1 MGSDI
6 LILTVYFICV
16 TYVIYQMALSLE
28 AQLED
33 QVNIRLD
40 SDLLLAEVENQLEQQ
55 RRYPLE
61 AQIMAGSKGGPSSLS
76 LVFQPHSPA
85 EKKPPSSVINL
96 LVMPQGTRPL
106 QPPVPAFTV
115 QVQNQGRDLQLYLDW
130 DRSSISRFN
139 NQGKRVIRL
148 IPGMPQDLGQPQV
161 FSVVNGGQALSCI
174 ITFEEAF
181 VRNANGLMEA
191 KVPLVDLE
199 KATEMKPSQQTF
211 SLMMLLWLKRT
222 VDGDD
227 QAIRL
232 LVPFRFNIEVLPGKV
247 ALPVLSWLLDR

>member
-6 LILTVYFICV
+6 LILTVYFICIF
-16 TYVIYQMALSLE
+16 YVIYQMALSLE

-40 SDLLLAEVENQLEQQ
+40 SELLLAEVEHQLQQ
-55 RRYPLE
+55 QPRYPLKAE
-61 AQIMAGSKGGPSSLS
+61 ITPGGKGGNGLS
-76 LVFQPHSPA
+76 LLFQPSPA
-85 EKKPPSSVINL
+85 AENTPPSSMINL

-148 IPGMPQDLGQPQV
+148 IPGMSQDLGQPQV
-161 FSVVNGGQALSCI
+161 FSVVNGGQALNCI
-174 ITFEEAF
+174 VTFEEAF
-181 VRNANGLMEA
+181 TRNANGLMEP

-199 KATEMKPSQQTF
+199 KVTEMQPNQQTYA
-211 SLMMLLWLKRT
+211 LMLLMWLKRT
-222 VDGDD
+222 VDGDE

-232 LVPFRFNIEVLPGKV
+232 LLPFRFNVEVLPGKV